1 LERELET
8 EAKQQASASDN
19 MVGEK
24 VDEPGTPASV
34 ILLACAL
41 FLVAA
46 LVLLLFGAFVAS
58 AFRSPLLSTLRGVEW
73 FASLFAN
80 LVVVFFSF
88 PAFRRT
94 KDRAF
99 LCIAFAALS
108 FAYGALFTMLFALGG
123 PATRWRVSQSQ
134 AQWYYLTRYITWTIG
149 LVLYACGIVSLAR
162 RATVSRAPKT
172 D

>member
-1 LERELET
+1 MERET
-8 EAKQQASASDN
+8 EAKQQASVSDN
-19 MVGEK
+19 MAGDN

-46 LVLLLFGAFVAS
+46 LVLLLFGTFVAS
-58 AFRSPLLSTLRGVEW
+58 AFQSSLLSTLRGVEW

-80 LVVVFFSF
+80 LVVVFYSF

-108 FAYGALFTMLFALGG
+108 FAYGTLFTMLFGLRGA
-123 PATRWRVSQSQ
+123 AIRWHVSQSQ
-134 AQWYYLTRYITWTIG
+134 AKW
-149 LVLYACGIVSLAR
+149 
-162 RATVSRAPKT
+162 
-172 D
+172 